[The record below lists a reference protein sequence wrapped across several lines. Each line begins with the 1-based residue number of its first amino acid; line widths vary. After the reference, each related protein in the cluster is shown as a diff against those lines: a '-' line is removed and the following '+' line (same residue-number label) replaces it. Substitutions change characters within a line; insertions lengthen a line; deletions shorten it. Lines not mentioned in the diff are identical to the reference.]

1 MFAFALYDSE
11 KDAYLIGRDHIGI
24 IPLYMGYDEFGNFY
38 VASEMKALTPVC
50 RTIKEFPAGS
60 YLWSKDGE
68 IRQYYQR
75 DWFDYDAVKD
85 NVTDKNALRQA
96 LEESVKSHLMSDVP
110 YGVLLSGVWT
120 RRLSRQSPKNSP
132 PVASKIRSAPKPGG
146 HSCTLLRSVWKVR
159 LT

>member
-1 MFAFALYDSE
+1 
-11 KDAYLIGRDHIGI
+11 
-24 IPLYMGYDEFGNFY
+24 
-38 VASEMKALTPVC
+38 MKALTPVC

-96 LEESVKSHLMSDVP
+96 L
-110 YGVLLSGVWT
+110 
-120 RRLSRQSPKNSP
+120 
-132 PVASKIRSAPKPGG
+132 
-146 HSCTLLRSVWKVR
+146 
-159 LT
+159 